1 MTPVASPSIVHAS
14 HELHANRDERG
25 RSCGAPVHVAQSL
38 DMAGYDIDSGHPPAP
53 APVSAPVAESSP
65 VSAAVQ
71 RFQTCRW
78 RKATEAG
85 VVDHCTHRDV
95 LPMTGITGFEAD
107 SWCTE
112 CGFYKIKRTPR
123 KHIPQENR
131 YY

>member
-1 MTPVASPSIVHAS
+1 M
-14 HELHANRDERG
+14 
-25 RSCGAPVHVAQSL
+25 AQSL
-38 DMAGYDIDSGHPPAP
+38 DMAGFDIDSGHPLTPTPIA
-53 APVSAPVAESSP
+53 APVAESSP
-65 VSAAVQ
+65 RSAAVQ

-95 LPMTGITGFEAD
+95 LPMTGTTGFEAD
-107 SWCTE
+107 SWCAE

-123 KHIPQENR
+123 KRQAPEDR